1 MLGEKIL
8 TTVEEL
14 GLVAKETFL
23 EASDEE
29 KYKKITI
36 KVDEGL
42 KNYLSKNEERDGI
55 DRQYYIPDLATLN
68 YYLAVRVEDIRD
80 KKTYYECDLRVIF
93 SAEKKEFK
101 ELIAL
106 EKYVK
111 DQTEGLTDF
120 EKVKYINNF
129 IIEKITYDKEHKA
142 RSALYAIVIGKKG
155 HVRHFQNYF

>member
-8 TTVEEL
+8 TTVEEV

-55 DRQYYIPDLATLN
+55 DRQ
-68 YYLAVRVEDIRD
+68 
-80 KKTYYECDLRVIF
+80 
-93 SAEKKEFK
+93 
-101 ELIAL
+101 
-106 EKYVK
+106 
-111 DQTEGLTDF
+111 
-120 EKVKYINNF
+120 
-129 IIEKITYDKEHKA
+129 
-142 RSALYAIVIGKKG
+142 
-155 HVRHFQNYF
+155 